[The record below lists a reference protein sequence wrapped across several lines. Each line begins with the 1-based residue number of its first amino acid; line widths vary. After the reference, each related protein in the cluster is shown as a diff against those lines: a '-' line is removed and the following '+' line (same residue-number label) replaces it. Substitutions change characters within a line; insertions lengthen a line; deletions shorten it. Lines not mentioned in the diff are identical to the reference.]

1 MDVQYKREERTEGGR
16 EGGLEGRKEGGRE
29 RIHSDSNDL
38 DLEGWH
44 CKWLSLGVTTAILGF
59 FEEITNLDFF
69 FYLEH
74 LRDTVLSSV

>member
-1 MDVQYKREERTEGGR
+1 MQDKNISYLAEVCSDIFKLIRWERRGGM
-16 EGGLEGRKEGGRE
+16 EGRKDGGRE

-44 CKWLSLGVTTAILGF
+44 CKWLSLGVTTAILCF

-69 FYLEH
+69 F
-74 LRDTVLSSV
+74 T